1 MNFKNIATIT
11 GLATGAAVA
20 FTALPA
26 QAISFTNLGNT
37 CPTAYCVDLE
47 KGGYTV
53 SGGDVLTGDISPVAL
68 TPGSNDDGG
77 FDPDNTSADTKSYNV
92 TTALA
97 GADDPGELDP
107 VAASP
112 ITVTGLDG
120 MFEFFWGSV
129 DQHNQIEFKNG
140 DTTVLTFNGQELVDA
155 LNFSEGV
162 ELADGTPNQAG
173 NFKFDIYLNFF
184 SQGEDDF
191 FDTVV
196 LSSIPGLVED
206 KTNGISFEVA
216 TKKAIPEPASILG
229 LAIVGLLGSGSML
242 KRREQSA

>member
-11 GLATGAAVA
+11 GLATGAAI
-20 FTALPA
+20 ALTTTPA

-47 KGGYTV
+47 EGGYTV
-53 SGGDVLTGDISPVAL
+53 SGGDVLTGDISPEAL
-68 TPGSNDDGG
+68 TPGSNDQGA
-77 FDPDNTSADTKSYNV
+77 FDPDNTSASTKSYNV
-92 TTALA
+92 TSS
-97 GADDPGELDP
+97 ADLD
-107 VAASP
+107 VLDSEANDP

-140 DTTVLTFNGQELVDA
+140 DDTVMTFNGQDLVDA
-155 LNFSEGV
+155 LDFTAGV
-162 ELADGTPNQAG
+162 ELDEDVPNNAG

-184 SQGEDDF
+184 SEGDADF

-206 KTNGISFEVA
+206 STNGISFEVA
-216 TKKAIPEPASILG
+216 TKKAVPEPASILG
-229 LAIVGLLGSGSML
+229 LAAVGLLGSSSML